1 MQIPFEMKTKM
12 KTMSSRDGRQWKK

>member
-1 MQIPFEMKTKM
+1 MQIPFKMKTKM